1 MSNLIE
7 QKKIDGIYHLKT
19 LVDEKNLYPEFD
31 SDFVE
36 IIRVG
41 KLYQIAEENE
51 MLFADVVECVRIV
64 HDNRINS
71 ILATRLKNVIQS
83 FLGNFS
89 PFLNGLK
96 QICGEEFFTKLTH
109 TFYDM
114 RLSYRFLY
122 ELRNISQH
130 KSFIISLQNNINE
143 KMKVCVYKS
152 KLIDEFNI
160 TKKKILEIFNELPEE
175 IDLLPYLNEFFMSQ
189 REMIEWV
196 FINTFDLVKY
206 KRFVDYICTF
216 RHKDNSLFIQRN
228 LKGGKDT
235 DGKERLNMTLISLE
249 IPKYID
255 KIQLY
260 YNSKLRLVTLGY
272 KFDYINQFYFLT

>member
-1 MSNLIE
+1 MENIMSNLIE

-130 KSFIISLQNNINE
+130 KSFIISL
-143 KMKVCVYKS
+143 
-152 KLIDEFNI
+152 
-160 TKKKILEIFNELPEE
+160 
-175 IDLLPYLNEFFMSQ
+175 
-189 REMIEWV
+189 
-196 FINTFDLVKY
+196 
-206 KRFVDYICTF
+206 
-216 RHKDNSLFIQRN
+216 
-228 LKGGKDT
+228 
-235 DGKERLNMTLISLE
+235 
-249 IPKYID
+249 
-255 KIQLY
+255 
-260 YNSKLRLVTLGY
+260 
-272 KFDYINQFYFLT
+272 